1 MERSLLIKE
10 NLKLK
15 NQIEI
20 LTEALAQMRATA
32 EALAH
37 INTYTMERMNS
48 PLKLIV
54 ERNQTT
60 KGAGHGN
67 ASEDEG

>member
-20 LTEALAQMRATA
+20 LTEALEHWKATA

-37 INTYTMERMNS
+37 INTYTCEQMNS
-48 PLKLIV
+48 PLKLV
-54 ERNQTT
+54 PGGQ
-60 KGAGHGN
+60 
-67 ASEDEG
+67 

>member
-20 LTEALAQMRATA
+20 LTEALEHWKATA

-37 INTYTMERMNS
+37 INTYTCEQMNS
-48 PLKLIV
+48 PLKLIPGGQQCPV
-54 ERNQTT
+54 TPD
-60 KGAGHGN
+60 AP
-67 ASEDEG
+67 